1 MLYVIKQRALILQSS
16 CMVVVFPAVQNC
28 LSGESRCPSIQVK
41 RSKHSSLFIARPE
54 TRSQAVGVETHFS
67 QLDRTGSTIHRSAH
81 SAERSEAKRL
91 APSRPTYHK
100 TQYANT
106 IPIRDPAIPYLY
118 LYPLR
123 ETPRKSLV
131 AEQVWR
137 NPSCSVQL
145 TPSSI
150 PCPSS
155 RSHDVS
161 RCSLLLLR
169 LPRLISDWQ

>member
-1 MLYVIKQRALILQSS
+1 M
-16 CMVVVFPAVQNC
+16 
-28 LSGESRCPSIQVK
+28 K
-41 RSKHSSLFIARPE
+41 RSNHSSSFIIRPE
-54 TRSQAVGVETHFS
+54 TSSQAVGVTTHFS
-67 QLDRTGSTIHRSAH
+67 QLDRTGSTLQRSAH
-81 SAERSEAKRL
+81 SAGRSEAKRL
-91 APSRPTYHK
+91 APSHPTYHK
-100 TQYANT
+100 TQHATT
-106 IPIRDPAIPYLY
+106 IPLRDPAIPYQY

-155 RSHDVS
+155 RSHDAPRFS
-161 RCSLLLLR
+161 QLLFR
-169 LPRLISDWQ
+169 LPWHPSDWCYAPLPRQDLPLPTTD